1 MKAFAAIL
9 VSLMLFAVISCDT
22 GQQQAQS
29 AETMMEAAQE
39 APAGPDTMIVLF
51 GTLKEDSI
59 ERYIALHDSIPQ
71 QIITNLQSTGVTDLD
86 IYRNDTKLILTIEK
100 AAGAPRD
107 TAKFD
112 KEAEDTWQA
121 TTGACFD
128 QKWVV
133 AESIFDM
140 QDHVK

>member
-1 MKAFAAIL
+1 MKAFATLL
-9 VSLMLFAVISCDT
+9 VSLTLFTALSCDSE
-22 GQQQAQS
+22 QQQAQS
-29 AETMMEAAQE
+29 AETMMEAAKE
-39 APAGPDTMIVLF
+39 APAGPDTMIVLL
-51 GTLKEDSI
+51 GTLKEDSV

-86 IYRNDTKLILTIEK
+86 IYRHDTKLILTIEK

-107 TAKFD
+107 TTKFD

-128 QKWVV
+128 KKWVV
-133 AESIFDM
+133 AKSIFDM
-140 QDHVK
+140 QDHMK